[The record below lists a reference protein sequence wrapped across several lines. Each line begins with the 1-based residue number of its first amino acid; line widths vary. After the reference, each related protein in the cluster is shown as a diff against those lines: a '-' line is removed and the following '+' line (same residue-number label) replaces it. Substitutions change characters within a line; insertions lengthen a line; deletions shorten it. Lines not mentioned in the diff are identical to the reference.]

1 MNLIEFGELTNS
13 KLVCI
18 DEETNEILIKFN
30 KEDLNEEEK

>member
-1 MNLIEFGELTNS
+1 MIEFGELTNA
-13 KLVCI
+13 KLVFI